1 MHMLLAL
8 ALMAPLQWR
17 RHLSLI
23 CSAEA
28 EVEVEVACKSVSDLS
43 CDIHMSD
50 EVLTDICDTVAIET
64 GLDITMLLELELVPW
79 VISELAAFT
88 HDDRVLLRAD
98 KAVDICLTLADLHR
112 KDPSLFSDFI
122 ATLMFNVLT
131 KLNMSKSD
139 FNSVMAQLLEFAM
152 DLPGSLSSAEKRKME
167 AFVSM
172 LEEDKLYGQPE
183 KVEDF
188 MRLLV
193 DDNPN
198 ILMHLFELYM
208 ISEVTSYKRMDISV
222 IYAGLAAMAFVV
234 TFVSLI
240 IKELLSYQP
249 KKLGTNMK
257 QIEGQKSIV
266 KLF

>member
-17 RHLSLI
+17 HLSFI
-23 CSAEA
+23 CSAEV
-28 EVEVEVACKSVSDLS
+28 EVDVEVEVACKSVSDSECNLD
-43 CDIHMSD
+43 DIHMSD

-64 GLDITMLLELELVPW
+64 GLDITILLELELAPW

-98 KAVDICLTLADLHR
+98 KAADICLTLAELHR

-122 ATLMFNVLT
+122 ATLMFNTLT
-131 KLNMSKSD
+131 ELNMSKSD

-172 LEEDKLYGQPE
+172 LEEDKLYGQPD

-222 IYAGLAAMAFVV
+222 IYAGLAAMAFVA

-249 KKLGTNMK
+249 KKLGTNK
-257 QIEGQKSIV
+257 KKI
-266 KLF
+266 

>member
-64 GLDITMLLELELVPW
+64 GLDITMLLELELAPW

-98 KAVDICLTLADLHR
+98 KAEDICLTLADLHR

-139 FNSVMAQLLEFAM
+139 FNSVME
-152 DLPGSLSSAEKRKME
+152 
-167 AFVSM
+167 
-172 LEEDKLYGQPE
+172 
-183 KVEDF
+183 
-188 MRLLV
+188 
-193 DDNPN
+193 
-198 ILMHLFELYM
+198 
-208 ISEVTSYKRMDISV
+208 
-222 IYAGLAAMAFVV
+222 
-234 TFVSLI
+234 
-240 IKELLSYQP
+240 
-249 KKLGTNMK
+249 
-257 QIEGQKSIV
+257 
-266 KLF
+266 